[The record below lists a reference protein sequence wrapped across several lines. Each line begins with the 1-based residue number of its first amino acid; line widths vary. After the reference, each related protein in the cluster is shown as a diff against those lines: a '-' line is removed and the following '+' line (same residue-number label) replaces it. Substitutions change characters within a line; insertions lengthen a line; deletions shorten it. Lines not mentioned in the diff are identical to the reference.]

1 MGCLNTATDA
11 YGRVYN
17 STVEETERLRRLQ
30 RRLQRQKKGSN
41 NRRNT
46 LKQLHRE
53 YERND
58 NLKEQKA
65 IELVN
70 EVLDTTDILIIQD
83 ENI

>member
-1 MGCLNTATDA
+1 MGCLKTATDA

-30 RRLQRQKKGSN
+30 RRLQRQKKSSN
-41 NRRNT
+41 NRKKT

>member
-1 MGCLNTATDA
+1 MGCLKTATDA

-58 NLKEQKA
+58 NLKEQHA

>member
-1 MGCLNTATDA
+1 MGCLKTATDA
-11 YGRVYN
+11 FGRVYN
-17 STVEETERLRRLQ
+17 STVEETERLKRLQ
-30 RRLQRQKKGSN
+30 RKLQRQKKGSN
-41 NRRNT
+41 NWKRT

-70 EVLDTTDILIIQD
+70 EVLDTTEILIIQD
-83 ENI
+83 ENL

>member
-1 MGCLNTATDA
+1 MGCLKTATDA

-41 NRRNT
+41 NRKNT
-46 LKQLHRE
+46 LKQLHKE
-53 YERND
+53 YKRND
-58 NLKEQKA
+58 NLKEQHA

-70 EVLDTTDILIIQD
+70 EVLDTTDVLIIQD
-83 ENI
+83 ENL